1 MGMVTQMIFTWKDS
15 LFIAGMTA
23 AVIFASTVSG
33 HAARPEDQAYS
44 SVTAGLNQS
53 DDLGY
58 DALLRHQ
65 LQAILETGARDRISS
80 SEALPPPV
88 PQKLLV
94 FFDPA
99 KTDLQP
105 DAKLIVREAAAEAQ
119 RDKPNNV
126 TVIQVTDS
134 TGRTGSPMLAHQRA
148 SVVRDELVRLGVPLD
163 QIMVSK
169 KAAPAPDGSKVEIV
183 YE

>member
-1 MGMVTQMIFTWKDS
+1 MVMQMIFTWKDS
-15 LFIAGMTA
+15 LFIAAMTA
-23 AVIFASTVSG
+23 ILILAGVAGG
-33 HAARPEDQAYS
+33 HAAVPPEQGYS
-44 SVTAGLNQS
+44 SIAEGLNQPE
-53 DDLGY
+53 DLGY
-58 DALLRHQ
+58 EALLRHQ
-65 LQAILETGARDRISS
+65 LLTILETNGRDGLAG
-80 SEALPPPV
+80 EVLPPPV

-134 TGRTGSPMLAHQRA
+134 TGRAGSPTLAQQRA
-148 SVVRDELVRLGVPLD
+148 AVVRDELVRLGVPMD
-163 QIMVSK
+163 QIMVSQ
-169 KAAPAPDGSKVEIV
+169 KASPPPEGSKVEIV